1 MSPPWSIQDY
11 AVIAAALV
19 GVILV
24 AYLVYGLFA
33 L

>member
-1 MSPPWSIQDY
+1 MSPPWSIEDY
-11 AVIAAALV
+11 AVIAAVLV
-19 GVILV
+19 GIILV

>member
-1 MSPPWSIQDY
+1 MSPPWSIAGY
-11 AVIAAALV
+11 AVIAAVLV
-19 GVILV
+19 GIILV